1 MEILVIDFLRNS
13 ISELEENYISVF
25 VSLMLFLMDLGVLL
39 TRHSMDNKEPG
50 GRFSRLVMGINEL
63 WQNLRRDSK

>member
-1 MEILVIDFLRNS
+1 MKILVIDFLRNS

-39 TRHSMDNKEPG
+39 TRHLMDNKEAG
-50 GRFSRLVMGINEL
+50 GRFSRLVMGVSEL
-63 WQNLRRDSK
+63 